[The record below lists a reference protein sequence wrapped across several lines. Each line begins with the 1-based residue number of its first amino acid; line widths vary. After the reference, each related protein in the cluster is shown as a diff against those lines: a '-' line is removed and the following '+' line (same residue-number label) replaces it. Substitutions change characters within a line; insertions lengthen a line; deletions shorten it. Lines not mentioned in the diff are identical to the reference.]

1 MVGPQLRHHSLP
13 DPHHHPESDIP
24 EFRNLE
30 THGDYS
36 SEEFNRFETMIAE
49 ASR

>member
-1 MVGPQLRHHSLP
+1 VRFWEIGQSG
-13 DPHHHPESDIP
+13 IP

-30 THGDYS
+30 THGAYS
-36 SEEFNRFETMIAE
+36 GEEFNRFETMIAE